1 MTLHVTNGDAAVAPL
16 RAGGVKGEILCW
28 RDVLHDGPVPAGSW
42 EEVRRAR
49 ARFIAASGWSDEGE
63 VLRGFTQR
71 DERLLL
77 AASTGEPISLWFEHD
92 LYDQLQ
98 LAQVLAMLAQADAG
112 ATTLAQA
119 EDYLGTMSP
128 ASAAALASGARAVD
142 RAMLEEG
149 ANFWRA
155 LTSPDPR
162 MLEVFSRA
170 RGPLPLMA
178 RAMSRLLEEY
188 PAVDNGLSRS
198 ERQALEVIARGNCT
212 LAQAFTR
219 SHHEMEPAT
228 WMGDSSFVLMLSRLS
243 RGADPL
249 VAYAG
254 GAPIAPVASRDE
266 YSREVVLTDAG
277 HAVLA
282 GDADLVALRGIDRW
296 IGGTHLHGHDV
307 PWRWD
312 AARGRI
318 VAQPSQSS

>member
-49 ARFIAASGWSDEGE
+49 ARFIAASDWSDEGD

-77 AASTGEPISLWFEHD
+77 AASTGEPIVLWFEHD
-92 LYDQLQ
+92 LFDQLQ

-112 ATTLAQA
+112 AVTLVQA
-119 EDYLGTMSP
+119 EDYLGTMEP
-128 ASAAALASGARAVD
+128 ASVAALASGARAVD

-155 LTSPDPR
+155 FTSPDPR
-162 MLEVFSRA
+162 MLEVFSVA

-188 PAVDNGLSRS
+188 PAVGSGLSRS
-198 ERQALEVIARGNCT
+198 ERQALEVIARGDCT
-212 LAQAFTR
+212 LGQAFTR
-219 SHHEMEPAT
+219 SHHEMESAI
-228 WMGDSSFVLMLSRLS
+228 WVGDSSFVLMLSRLS
-243 RGADPL
+243 GGADPL

-254 GAPIAPVASRDE
+254 GAPIAPVASREDFA
-266 YSREVVLTDAG
+266 REVVLTDAG
-277 HAVLA
+277 RAVLA
-282 GDADLVALRGIDRW
+282 GDADLVGLRGLDRW
-296 IGGTHLHGHDV
+296 IGGTQLRGRNV
-307 PWRWD
+307 GWRWD
-312 AARGRI
+312 ANRRRI
-318 VAQPSQSS
+318 AAQE

>member
-77 AASTGEPISLWFEHD
+77 PASTGEPIMLWFEHD

-112 ATTLAQA
+112 AVTLAQA
-119 EDYLGTMSP
+119 EDYLGTMEP
-128 ASAAALASGARAVD
+128 ASVESLFASARAVD
-142 RAMLEEG
+142 RATLAEG

-162 MLEVFSRA
+162 MLEVFSVA

-178 RAMSRLLEEY
+178 RAMGRLLEEY
-188 PAVDNGLSRS
+188 PATGSGLSRS
-198 ERQALEVIARGNCT
+198 ERQALEVIARGDYT

-219 SHHEMEPAT
+219 SHHEMEAAT
-228 WMGDSSFVLMLSRLS
+228 WMGDASFVLMLSRLS
-243 RGADPL
+243 GGADPL
-249 VAYAG
+249 VAYVS
-254 GAPIAPVASRDE
+254 GAP
-266 YSREVVLTDAG
+266 
-277 HAVLA
+277 
-282 GDADLVALRGIDRW
+282 
-296 IGGTHLHGHDV
+296 
-307 PWRWD
+307 
-312 AARGRI
+312 
-318 VAQPSQSS
+318 